1 MSARI
6 LVVDD
11 EADLRRVLS
20 FNLNAEGFTVEA
32 LATGQE
38 GLDSIARERPGC
50 VVLDVMLPDIS
61 GTDVCKAIREMPR
74 ASDTP
79 VLMLTARGNEADR
92 LLGFEVGAD
101 DYVLKPFS
109 VREVVMRVRAL
120 LRRSQER
127 DHARAVEPK
136 GDGKK
141 FSWRGLDV
149 DLVRHRVRANEE
161 DLALRPLEFKLLS
174 LFAEHPGRVF
184 TRSELLTEVWG
195 MDPATN
201 TRTVDVHIRRL
212 RTSLRE
218 YGAAI
223 ETIHGVG
230 YRLRD
235 PQ

>member
-1 MSARI
+1 MSLRI
-6 LVVDD
+6 VVVDD

-20 FNLNAEGFTVEA
+20 FNLHSEGFVVEA
-32 LATGQE
+32 VGTASE
-38 GLDSIARERPGC
+38 GLEAVARERPAC
-50 VVLDVMLPDIS
+50 VILDVMLPDMP
-61 GTDVCKAIREMPR
+61 GTRVCQELRAATASHDVPI
-74 ASDTP
+74 
-79 VLMLTARGNEADR
+79 LMLTARGNEADR

-101 DYVLKPFS
+101 DYVVKPFS
-109 VREVVMRVRAL
+109 VREVMMRVRAL
-120 LRRSQER
+120 VRRSTER
-127 DHARAVEPK
+127 EQARSTA
-136 GDGKK
+136 GDGAK
-141 FSWRGLDV
+141 FSWRGLDI
-149 DLVRHRVRANEE
+149 DLARHRVRADEQ
-161 DLALRPLEFKLLS
+161 DLPLRPLEFKLLS

-212 RTSLRE
+212 RTSLRA
-218 YGAAI
+218 YGQAI

>member
-20 FNLNAEGFTVEA
+20 FNLTSEGFVVEA

-38 GLDSIARERPGC
+38 GLDAIAKERPAC
-50 VVLDVMLPDIS
+50 VILDVMLPDIS
-61 GTDVCKAIREMPR
+61 GTDVCKAIRAMQN
-74 ASDTP
+74 ASDIP

-127 DHARAVEPK
+127 DQARTAP

-149 DLVRHRVRANEE
+149 DLVRHRVRADEE

-184 TRSELLTEVWG
+184 TRAELLTEVWG